1 MKYIFAVDI
10 ALRKSGLLLL
20 DPASNILYHKILVVK
35 PKVEYTEAMLQ
46 IYDDISET
54 YNYIQKQYS
63 PEHLSTVMEDVAGF
77 VHVKAALAIHAARTA
92 AVLAFHH
99 SHTPHKDI
107 TYYTPNVVKHWLAGK
122 RGAKKDELLAGLK
135 IQFPQYNYSTLKED
149 EIDALALG
157 LFHIKE
163 TT

>member
-1 MKYIFAVDI
+1 MQHIFAVDI

-20 DPASNILYHKILVVK
+20 DPTGSILYHKVLVVK
-35 PKVEYTEAMLQ
+35 PKVAYTEAVLQ

-54 YNYIQKQYS
+54 YSFIQKQYAPS
-63 PEHLSTVMEDVAGF
+63 HLTTVMEDVAGF

-92 AVLAFHH
+92 AVLAYHH
-99 SHTPHKDI
+99 SHIPHKEI

-135 IQFPQYNYSTLKED
+135 LQFPQYNYSTLQED

-157 LFHIKE
+157 LFHRKE
-163 TT
+163 SM